1 MTHVYFCHP
10 GGSVADCKQGRP
22 GSPENDVTSFPNCEN
37 TMIDIIGGGIGGL
50 TTAVAL
56 EQRGILYR
64 IYEQAAEL
72 RPVGAGIIL
81 ANNAMQVYGKLGLK
95 AEIEAAGNPISF
107 LNVTTPSLQAI
118 SKVDLQYFEEKYG
131 VKNTAVHRGELQE
144 ILLQQIDPDS
154 LYLDH
159 KLQSATSSGMGFQ
172 LLFENDHEV
181 FSETLIGADGIHS
194 RVREGLF
201 QPIQL
206 RSSGQTCW
214 RGLTDFDLPTAYQ
227 RELNEAWGAGIRF
240 GFVQIAKGKVYWYAV
255 KSMEKGEH
263 IPLEELTSYYQAF
276 HPMIQEIITQ
286 TPLDKIHTA
295 TLDDLKPFAPWWKAH
310 VCLLG
315 DAAHATTPN
324 MGQGA
329 CQAIEDA
336 YILADCLHHHS
347 DPNEAFSNFQQL
359 RQAKAHLVV
368 NRSWQIGK
376 MAHWKNPLAIGMRN
390 LLMRSMP
397 ASLNRKQ
404 SERIF
409 ELAYSPSI
417 TYS

>member
-1 MTHVYFCHP
+1 MKKNMV
-10 GGSVADCKQGRP
+10 
-22 GSPENDVTSFPNCEN
+22 
-37 TMIDIIGGGIGGL
+37 DIIGAGIGGL

-56 EQRGILYR
+56 GQRGIPYR

-81 ANNAMQVYGKLGLK
+81 ANNAMQVYAKLGLK

-107 LNVTTPSLQAI
+107 LNVTTPSLQAL
-118 SKVDLQYFEEKYG
+118 SQVDPQYFEEKYG
-131 VKNTAVHRGELQE
+131 VKNTAIHRGKLQE
-144 ILLQQIDPDS
+144 ILLTHIEPDS
-154 LYLDH
+154 LYLRH
-159 KLQSATSSGMGFQ
+159 KLKSVSPAEPGFQ
-172 LLFENDHEV
+172 LVFENGYETL
-181 FSETLIGADGIHS
+181 SETLLGADGIHS
-194 RVREGLF
+194 KVRESLF
-201 QPIQL
+201 PPTQI

-214 RGLTDFDLPTAYQ
+214 RGLTDFDLPTTYQ

-255 KSMEKGEH
+255 KSMEKGEQV
-263 IPLEELTSYYQAF
+263 PLEELASYYQAF

-286 TPLDKIHTA
+286 TPVNGIHTA
-295 TLDDLKPFAPWWKAH
+295 RLDDLKPFSPWWQNN

-336 YILADCLHHHS
+336 YVLADCLHLHTDS
-347 DPNEAFSNFQQL
+347 NEAFSHFQQL
-359 RQAKAHLVV
+359 RQAKAHQVV
-368 NRSWQIGK
+368 NSSWQIGK
-376 MAHWKNPLAIGMRN
+376 MAQWKNPLAIGMRN

-409 ELAYSPSI
+409 ELSEM
-417 TYS
+417 

>member
-1 MTHVYFCHP
+1 MV
-10 GGSVADCKQGRP
+10 
-22 GSPENDVTSFPNCEN
+22 
-37 TMIDIIGGGIGGL
+37 DIIGAGIGGL

-56 EQRGILYR
+56 GQRGIPYR
-64 IYEQAAEL
+64 IYEQASEL

-81 ANNAMQVYGKLGLK
+81 ANNAMQIYDKLGLK
-95 AEIEAAGNPISF
+95 AEIEAAGYPISF
-107 LNVTTPSLQAI
+107 LNVTTPSLKAL

-131 VKNTAVHRGELQE
+131 VKNTAIHRGELQK
-144 ILLQQIDPDS
+144 ILLQQIDPNS

-159 KLQSATSSGMGFQ
+159 KLRSVTSSGKGFR
-172 LLFENDHEV
+172 LLFENGQEV

-194 RVREGLF
+194 MVRENLF
-201 QPIQL
+201 PPTHI
-206 RSSGQTCW
+206 RSAGQTCW
-214 RGLTDFDLPTAYQ
+214 RGLTDFDLPTNYQ

-255 KSMEKGEH
+255 KSMEKGEQVA
-263 IPLEELTSYYQAF
+263 LEELALYYQAF
-276 HPMIQEIITQ
+276 HSMIQEIITL
-286 TPLDKIHTA
+286 TPVDKIHTA
-295 TLDDLKPFAPWWKAH
+295 TLDDLKPFSPWWKPN

-336 YILADCLHHHS
+336 YVLADCLHLHTDS
-347 DPNEAFSNFQQL
+347 NEAFSHFQQL
-359 RQAKAHLVV
+359 RQAKAHQVV
-368 NRSWQIGK
+368 NSSWQIGK
-376 MAHWKNPLAIGMRN
+376 MAQWKNPLAIGMRN

-409 ELAYSPSI
+409 ELSEV
-417 TYS
+417 

>member
-1 MTHVYFCHP
+1 MKKNMV
-10 GGSVADCKQGRP
+10 
-22 GSPENDVTSFPNCEN
+22 
-37 TMIDIIGGGIGGL
+37 DIIGAGIGGL

-56 EQRGILYR
+56 GQRGIPYR

-81 ANNAMQVYGKLGLK
+81 ANNAMQVYAKLGLK

-107 LNVTTPSLQAI
+107 LNVTTPSLQAL
-118 SKVDLQYFEEKYG
+118 SQVDLQYFEEKYG
-131 VKNTAVHRGELQE
+131 VKNTAIHRGKLQE
-144 ILLQQIDPDS
+144 ILLTHIEPDS
-154 LYLDH
+154 LYLRH
-159 KLQSATSSGMGFQ
+159 KLKSVSPAEPGFQ
-172 LLFENDHEV
+172 LVFENGYETL
-181 FSETLIGADGIHS
+181 SETLLGADGIHS
-194 RVREGLF
+194 KVRESLF
-201 QPIQL
+201 PPTQI

-214 RGLTDFDLPTAYQ
+214 RGLTDFDLPTTYQ

-255 KSMEKGEH
+255 KSMEKGEQV
-263 IPLEELTSYYQAF
+263 PLEELASYYQAF

-286 TPLDKIHTA
+286 TPVNGIHTA
-295 TLDDLKPFAPWWKAH
+295 RLDDLKPFSPWWQNN

-336 YILADCLHHHS
+336 YVLADCLHLHTDS
-347 DPNEAFSNFQQL
+347 NEAFSHFQQL
-359 RQAKAHLVV
+359 RQAKAHQVV
-368 NRSWQIGK
+368 NSSWQIGK
-376 MAHWKNPLAIGMRN
+376 MAQWKNPLAIGMRN

-409 ELAYSPSI
+409 ELSEM
-417 TYS
+417 

>member
-1 MTHVYFCHP
+1 MV
-10 GGSVADCKQGRP
+10 
-22 GSPENDVTSFPNCEN
+22 
-37 TMIDIIGGGIGGL
+37 DIIGAGIGGL

-56 EQRGILYR
+56 GQRGIPYR

-81 ANNAMQVYGKLGLK
+81 ANNAMQVYAKLGLK

-107 LNVTTPSLQAI
+107 LNVTTPSLQAL
-118 SKVDLQYFEEKYG
+118 SQVDLQYFEEKYG
-131 VKNTAVHRGELQE
+131 VKNTAIHRGKLQE
-144 ILLQQIDPDS
+144 ILLTHIEPDS
-154 LYLDH
+154 LYLRH
-159 KLQSATSSGMGFQ
+159 KLKSVSPAEPGFQ
-172 LLFENDHEV
+172 LVFENGYETL
-181 FSETLIGADGIHS
+181 SETLLGADGIHS
-194 RVREGLF
+194 KVRESLF
-201 QPIQL
+201 PPTQI

-214 RGLTDFDLPTAYQ
+214 RGLTDFDLPTTYQ

-255 KSMEKGEH
+255 KSMEKGEQV
-263 IPLEELTSYYQAF
+263 PLEELASYYQAF

-286 TPLDKIHTA
+286 TPVNGIHTA
-295 TLDDLKPFAPWWKAH
+295 RLDDLKPFSPWWQNN

-336 YILADCLHHHS
+336 YVLADCLHLHTDS
-347 DPNEAFSNFQQL
+347 NEAFSHFQQL
-359 RQAKAHLVV
+359 RQAKAHQVV
-368 NRSWQIGK
+368 NSSWQIGK
-376 MAHWKNPLAIGMRN
+376 MAQWKNPLAIGMRN

-409 ELAYSPSI
+409 ELSEM
-417 TYS
+417 